1 MISILANPPEDI
13 NKDIIV
19 PNSADP
25 EYVFTYSLSA
35 IQPTKY
41 EGGTVK
47 IADSR
52 NFKVAKNIAAAEVS
66 VDVGGMR
73 YIHLYFSWYVY
84 VLIESDVTRELHV
97 CASSS
102 TFELSLIITTIVA
115 SYTAW
120 VDIYYQRKG
129 ENHSLCGTKRCE
141 HVWFLRE
148 CLCIQLKKK
157 ISSLIF
163 MPGRRCCLYPTF
175 FRWVLLCDLPTKF
188 HR

>member
-25 EYVFTYSLSA
+25 EYVFTYSLST

-52 NFKVAKNIAAAEVS
+52 NFKVAKNIAVAEVS

-73 YIHLYFSWYVY
+73 YIHLYFS
-84 VLIESDVTRELHV
+84 
-97 CASSS
+97 
-102 TFELSLIITTIVA
+102 
-115 SYTAW
+115 
-120 VDIYYQRKG
+120 
-129 ENHSLCGTKRCE
+129 
-141 HVWFLRE
+141 
-148 CLCIQLKKK
+148 
-157 ISSLIF
+157 
-163 MPGRRCCLYPTF
+163 
-175 FRWVLLCDLPTKF
+175 
-188 HR
+188 